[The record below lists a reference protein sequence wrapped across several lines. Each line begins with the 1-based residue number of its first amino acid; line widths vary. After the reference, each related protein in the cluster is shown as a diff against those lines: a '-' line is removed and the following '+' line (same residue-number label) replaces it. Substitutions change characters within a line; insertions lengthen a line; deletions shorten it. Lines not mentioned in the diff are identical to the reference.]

1 MNFSILQ
8 TSGAGSPRQVSIKTP
23 RLSSI
28 HTGSSG
34 WGSVLRDIL
43 NRTNDFFQDG
53 HTQQGDKFKRGT
65 GCPPKSVWISF
76 SKDLYSQPG
85 QLLPVRL
92 GANQARTTFK
102 ILSFSAIV
110 K

>member
-53 HTQQGDKFKRGT
+53 HTQKGDKFKRGQAAPRNLYGSRFPRT
-65 GCPPKSVWISF
+65 CIHSQGNYYPSVWEPTR
-76 SKDLYSQPG
+76 LEQP
-85 QLLPVRL
+85 LKYYR
-92 GANQARTTFK
+92 
-102 ILSFSAIV
+102 SAL
-110 K
+110 